1 MKSEKSGTLFGGP
14 VVLPKGPNQDAAASQ
29 SEQSATD
36 GAVAP
41 EDAATSMPAATGAT
55 TGPATAAG
63 AAAAPAAPAAPDTGV
78 RQETVGAALAVSA
91 QQENV
96 ASKQTRRQLAV
107 VCALAVVCGLAVG
120 IAGGAA
126 ATAAGLGSSSSMS
139 SAMHGGPGNMG
150 GQGMQGGMDGQGAM
164 GAPGAAGTQDGAADG
179 TSGSAN
185 AVAPDGQM
193 AQPNDGSSSTDGQT
207 PDGGTDESLSDN
219 ATTQATGNSSGEVY
233 NA

>member
-139 SAMHGGPGNMG
+139 SSMH
-150 GQGMQGGMDGQGAM
+150 GQGAM